1 MNIILNYKTL
11 IIRYIIVFI
20 YCFYSS
26 SAKCQIFDSEQNPP
40 TLKWKQIETTNFQ
53 IIYPT
58 AFEVEAQRMANTL
71 ESIIQSVSNTLNITP
86 KKISIILQNQGTTS
100 NGFVQLAPRRSEFF
114 TTPPQEFDYQDWLN
128 SLAVHE
134 LRHVVQFDKLTG
146 NLKPPL
152 FEELALA
159 IFGITLPPWFYEGD
173 AVGIETAL
181 TKSGR
186 GRLPSWDLILRTNTL
201 SKKKYPY
208 SKDYFGSQKDNTPGF
223 YQMGYYMTTKLR
235 RDFGAGIMDSIFS
248 RISKNPLL
256 PYSLNSALKKYT
268 GFNSKLL
275 HDATIEEL
283 GLMWQKQSEE
293 INPITYVSQNKREDK
308 IPTDYLLPTRIS
320 PAQTLFLKQ
329 GKSEPPILTIIDT
342 AGKERKV
349 LRIGYQE
356 NPHFNFSTG
365 KIVWDEF
372 RFDKRYQKRSYNVIN
387 IYDMA
392 NKKYKQLTHHSRLF
406 APCLSP
412 DGNTI
417 AAINISFENKI
428 AVVELNAETGKEIKR
443 YKNPLNLIL
452 QTPKY
457 NASGNKIILVGVNQQ
472 GNTLCE
478 IDRESGTFKNLI
490 PFQQQQIL
498 RPLYAGSQILFS
510 AHYNGINNIYR
521 LDPSTLEI
529 YQLTSSG
536 FGAFNPSFDEQSKL
550 LSFNNYQVYG
560 QDIVSLPY
568 EANLSIKKVPNT
580 FINYA
585 QPLVL
590 QEGNKNVFDSI
601 STKTY
606 LTKPYREIS
615 NLFYFHSVRP
625 ILEENS
631 LNNDLNFGLQ
641 ILSTNKLNTLD
652 FYSGYQYNNGLK
664 SSEYFTGFRYKRFY
678 PIIDLQ
684 YINRARVAYNIED
697 INGIPNI
704 NAINWRENFT
714 ELSTSIPFVFNRLNY
729 VYRTGLTASTSYST
743 RYNIENQPSN
753 FVDRIRFPMKYQ
765 FYANRNSTRS
775 LRDLAPRWGQNI
787 AISFQHFPFEN
798 NIQGELFTLKTTLY
812 FPGIFH
818 NHTFQARFNY
828 QEESGNY
835 NLSTEIPQV
844 SGYTHLKRL
853 SPLSNTL
860 LLNYRL
866 PLFYPD
872 LEIGPLAYIKRVR
885 ASLFADF
892 ENINNHKNTNP
903 KTYGLELTADMNL
916 LRFYF
921 PDFAFGGK
929 FIIVN
934 EKPTQK
940 PIFELAF
947 NYSY

>member
-1 MNIILNYKTL
+1 M
-11 IIRYIIVFI
+11 VFI

-349 LRIGYQE
+349 MRIGYQE

-365 KIVWDEF
+365 KIV
-372 RFDKRYQKRSYNVIN
+372 
-387 IYDMA
+387 
-392 NKKYKQLTHHSRLF
+392 
-406 APCLSP
+406 
-412 DGNTI
+412 
-417 AAINISFENKI
+417 
-428 AVVELNAETGKEIKR
+428 
-443 YKNPLNLIL
+443 
-452 QTPKY
+452 
-457 NASGNKIILVGVNQQ
+457 
-472 GNTLCE
+472 
-478 IDRESGTFKNLI
+478 
-490 PFQQQQIL
+490 
-498 RPLYAGSQILFS
+498 
-510 AHYNGINNIYR
+510 
-521 LDPSTLEI
+521 
-529 YQLTSSG
+529 
-536 FGAFNPSFDEQSKL
+536 
-550 LSFNNYQVYG
+550 
-560 QDIVSLPY
+560 
-568 EANLSIKKVPNT
+568 
-580 FINYA
+580 
-585 QPLVL
+585 
-590 QEGNKNVFDSI
+590 
-601 STKTY
+601 
-606 LTKPYREIS
+606 
-615 NLFYFHSVRP
+615 
-625 ILEENS
+625 
-631 LNNDLNFGLQ
+631 
-641 ILSTNKLNTLD
+641 
-652 FYSGYQYNNGLK
+652 
-664 SSEYFTGFRYKRFY
+664 
-678 PIIDLQ
+678 
-684 YINRARVAYNIED
+684 
-697 INGIPNI
+697 
-704 NAINWRENFT
+704 
-714 ELSTSIPFVFNRLNY
+714 
-729 VYRTGLTASTSYST
+729 
-743 RYNIENQPSN
+743 
-753 FVDRIRFPMKYQ
+753 
-765 FYANRNSTRS
+765 
-775 LRDLAPRWGQNI
+775 
-787 AISFQHFPFEN
+787 
-798 NIQGELFTLKTTLY
+798 
-812 FPGIFH
+812 
-818 NHTFQARFNY
+818 
-828 QEESGNY
+828 
-835 NLSTEIPQV
+835 
-844 SGYTHLKRL
+844 
-853 SPLSNTL
+853 
-860 LLNYRL
+860 
-866 PLFYPD
+866 
-872 LEIGPLAYIKRVR
+872 
-885 ASLFADF
+885 
-892 ENINNHKNTNP
+892 
-903 KTYGLELTADMNL
+903 
-916 LRFYF
+916 
-921 PDFAFGGK
+921 
-929 FIIVN
+929 
-934 EKPTQK
+934 
-940 PIFELAF
+940 
-947 NYSY
+947 